1 MWSVHGDETSI
12 SVRWR
17 EILSLFFTT
26 HNTWGYKELCFFP
39 FYVTIRVKNCILLL
53 FTSRVLFCIGCF
65 PLCITLRRDVCSDF
79 GRNFEIAAGTTMV
92 IRLLLSP

>member
-1 MWSVHGDETSI
+1 MGMRLALVFDGERFYHSS
-12 SVRWR
+12 SQ
-17 EILSLFFTT
+17 LTT

-79 GRNFEIAAGTTMV
+79 GRNFKIAAGTTML